1 MFNQF
6 EFNTAEFNE
15 GQAEIVFHEYDP
27 GVSFCVSDELGIVGF
42 NIIDERGMSFTLT
55 DNAGGNDGC

>member
-15 GQAEIVFHEYDP
+15 GQAGIVFHEYDP

-42 NIIDERGMSFTLT
+42 NITDERAMFLTLT
-55 DNAGGNDGC
+55 DKAGGNDDC